1 MENISLN
8 HYKSCLRFY
17 IICYVCVSLFMLILP
32 IIDFNLWLVFL
43 MIEGI
48 FTIIFL
54 IPIIIIVV
62 CIFRSKNAINGE
74 LLIGQIKDFESTFSI
89 LPMPRIA
96 FKVKMPNGDVITT
109 AGVIKNNDVDKYRG
123 KEIQL
128 ARYKKKIYCLMIV

>member
-1 MENISLN
+1 MLQVCFSL
-8 HYKSCLRFY
+8 H
-17 IICYVCVSLFMLILP
+17 SLH
-32 IIDFNLWLVFL
+32 
-43 MIEGI
+43 
-48 FTIIFL
+48 
-54 IPIIIIVV
+54 
-62 CIFRSKNAINGE
+62 INGE

-96 FKVKMPNGDVITT
+96 FKVKMPNGDLITT